1 MHSQDY
7 YQMSK
12 QQIKK
17 FRKNDYSYDDEE
29 EQSYAT
35 KNFLD
40 KRKEKRVE
48 RALRTK
54 DITALLEDEESEYA
68 YDNIYDEMSD
78 EDSWPED
85 ERN

>member
-1 MHSQDY
+1 
-7 YQMSK
+7 MSK

-29 EQSYAT
+29 DYYSNSP
-35 KNFLD
+35 KNFVD

-54 DITALLEDEESEYA
+54 DISALVEDE
-68 YDNIYDEMSD
+68 DEWD
-78 EDSWPED
+78 DYEHED
-85 ERN
+85 RR